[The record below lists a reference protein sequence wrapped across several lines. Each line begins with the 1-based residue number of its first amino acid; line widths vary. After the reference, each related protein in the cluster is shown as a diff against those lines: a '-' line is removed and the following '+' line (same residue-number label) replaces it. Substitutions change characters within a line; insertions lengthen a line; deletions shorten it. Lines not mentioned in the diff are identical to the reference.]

1 MEEMGRGESLGRKAD
16 AEGESGGATGAATL
30 AEYER
35 KRDFT
40 ATAEPRAAQ
49 RRRERKRAAAG
60 LRFVVQKHDA
70 SHLHYDFRLEMDG
83 TLKSWAVPKGPS
95 LDPGVKRLA
104 VQVED
109 HPLEYAG
116 FEGHI
121 PEGHYG
127 GGDVIVWDQGA
138 WQPADADPAAA
149 YRAGKLKFHLLGEKL
164 SGGWTLVRTRYGD
177 AAKDKAQWLLI
188 KEADEAARAEGEYD
202 ILAERPESVLSKAL
216 LPREQGGGKTAA
228 LSAREA
234 KGGGKVAAETAGA
247 GPAAGAISS
256 IQGGGAA
263 GNTAGKPA
271 GRSGSVAAGADKPLR
286 RGRKAGLPAWIAP
299 QLAVAVDQPP
309 PGQWRYELKFDGYR
323 LLARLENGKARLLTR
338 NGHDWTARLR
348 PLQRAVEAL
357 GLGNAWLDGEIV
369 VPDARGVPD
378 FQALQNALDEGRNS
392 DIRYYLFDLL
402 HLEGEDLRS
411 LPLDNRRAR
420 LRHLLGPEGH
430 EQIHYS
436 EDFAVPVEDILAG
449 ACELHME
456 GVIGKRVGSHYRSA
470 RSTDWIK
477 LKCKLRQEFVIVGY
491 TAPQGSRQ
499 GFGALLLGVHD
510 ERGVLRYAGRVGT
523 GFTSESLKALHAR
536 LQPLRRDAAAVEG
549 APDSGVRSRGV
560 TWLAPALLCEVEFA
574 AWTREGV
581 VRQGVFHGLRDDKPA
596 TAIQR
601 EPRLAAAALAVEAGD
616 GKMERKVA
624 KGRAGRSSTAKGAGE
639 GAGQG
644 AGQGAGKRAV
654 KSSPL
659 VSPGDAPD
667 DPPPAGSHGDRP
679 ASRGTAARSASAA
692 TAGRASKATEA
703 EAGAAATPRR
713 KDGKEAGNPAGIAST
728 EAAARTSRRKSA
740 PPGPERVADIG
751 ISHASRVI
759 DQASGYTKGELAAF
773 YCRIADHLL
782 PHLKGRP
789 LSLLRAPTGVA
800 GEQFFQRHAEKMSM
814 PGMRLLPA
822 GLDPGHDRLM
832 QADDLEAV
840 VGAVQMGTIEF
851 HTWNAASARIERPD
865 RMVFDLDPDPALPWA
880 RMVEATRLVL
890 TLLDELGLEAF
901 LKTSGGKGMHV
912 VVPLARRHGWDEVKA
927 FARAVSLHLARTLP
941 QRFADRMGPKNRV
954 GKIFVDHLRNQRGA
968 STVSAYSVRARPG
981 LGVSVPI
988 AREELERIDSAAAW
1002 TVHSV
1007 EARLARLKRDPWE
1020 GYACRQRLTRSM
1032 ARRLGLKAGESGQ
1045 GEED

>member
-1 MEEMGRGESLGRKAD
+1 MEELGRGESLGRKAD
-16 AEGESGGATGAATL
+16 AEGEPDAATGAATL

-70 SHLHYDFRLEMDG
+70 SHLHYDFRLEIDG

-138 WQPADADPAAA
+138 WQPAEADPATA

-216 LPREQGGGKTAA
+216 LPREQGAA

-234 KGGGKVAAETAGA
+234 RRAGKVAAEAAGA

-256 IQGGGAA
+256 IQSGGAA
-263 GNTAGKPA
+263 GKTTGKPA
-271 GRSGSVAAGADKPLR
+271 GRSGSAAAGADKPLR

-378 FQALQNALDEGRNS
+378 FQALQNALDEGRNG

-420 LRHLLGPEGH
+420 LRQLLGPEGH
-430 EQIHYS
+430 EHIYYS

-491 TAPQGSRQ
+491 TAPQGGRR

-549 APDSGVRSRGV
+549 APDSGARSRGV

-601 EPRLAAAALAVEAGD
+601 EPRLAAAALAIEAGD
-616 GKMERKVA
+616 REMERKAA
-624 KGRAGRSSTAKGAGE
+624 KGRAGRSATAK
-639 GAGQG
+639 G

-654 KSSPL
+654 KASPL

-667 DPPPAGSHGDRP
+667 EPPPAGSHDDRP
-679 ASRGTAARSASAA
+679 ASRGAA
-692 TAGRASKATEA
+692 AGRAKAAKATEA
-703 EAGAAATPRR
+703 AV
-713 KDGKEAGNPAGIAST
+713 
-728 EAAARTSRRKSA
+728 RTSRRKSA

-800 GEQFFQRHAEKMSM
+800 GEQFFQRHAENMSM

-941 QRFADRMGPKNRV
+941 QRFADRMGPKNRI

-1007 EARLARLKRDPWE
+1007 EGRLARLKRDPWE

>member
-1 MEEMGRGESLGRKAD
+1 MGDAAGRKAGT
-16 AEGESGGATGAATL
+16 GEAGGEPAL

-40 ATAEPRAAQ
+40 ATTEPGGRQ
-49 RRRERKRAAAG
+49 RGQGVSRGRHAAASS

-70 SHLHYDFRLEMDG
+70 SHLHYDFRLEIDG

-138 WQPADADPAAA
+138 WEPAEADPAAA

-164 SGGWTLVRTRYGD
+164 SGGWTLVRTRYGE

-188 KEADEAARAEGEYD
+188 KEADAAARGESDYD
-202 ILAERPESVLSKAL
+202 ILQDRPESVLTQAL
-216 LPREQGGGKTAA
+216 LPSEQEEKAALAKKTAA
-228 LSAREA
+228 RAESSGAAKKVAKAGAAAAKPKATAVEA
-234 KGGGKVAAETAGA
+234 KAAAPVE
-247 GPAAGAISS
+247 
-256 IQGGGAA
+256 
-263 GNTAGKPA
+263 
-271 GRSGSVAAGADKPLR
+271 DKPLR
-286 RGRKAGLPAWIAP
+286 RGRPAGLPAWIAP
-299 QLAVAVDQPP
+299 QLAVAVDAPP

-338 NGHDWTARLR
+338 NGHDWSARLG
-348 PLQRAVEAL
+348 PLKSAVEAL
-357 GLGNAWLDGEIV
+357 GLANAWLDGEIV
-369 VPDARGVPD
+369 VPDERGVPD
-378 FQALQNALDEGRNS
+378 FQALQNALEEGRNG

-420 LRHLLGPEGH
+420 LRRLLGPEGH
-430 EQIHYS
+430 ARIYYS

-477 LKCKLRQEFVIVGY
+477 LKCRLRQEFVIVGY
-491 TAPQGSRQ
+491 TAPQGGRQ

-510 ERGVLRYAGRVGT
+510 EEGVLRYAGRVGT
-523 GFTSESLKALHAR
+523 GFTGESLNALYAR
-536 LQPLRRDAAAVEG
+536 LQPLLREEPAVEG
-549 APDSGVRSRGV
+549 APDSGVRSGARSRGV
-560 TWLAPALLCEVEFA
+560 SWLAPELLCEVEFA

-581 VRQGVFHGLRDDKPA
+581 VRQGVFHGLREDKPA
-596 TAIQR
+596 TAIRR
-601 EPRLAAAALAVEAGD
+601 EPRLAAASLATQAGD
-616 GKMERKVA
+616 RKMEQKAA
-624 KGRAGRSSTAKGAGE
+624 KGRAGRSPTAK
-639 GAGQG
+639 
-644 AGQGAGKRAV
+644 GAGKRAV

-659 VSPGDAPD
+659 VSPDDAPD
-667 DPPPAGSHGDRP
+667 EPPPAGSHGARP
-679 ASRGTAARSASAA
+679 ASRGVARGSANAAGKAA
-692 TAGRASKATEA
+692 KATRAQAGKAEKAASKAGKP
-703 EAGAAATPRR
+703 AGAAAAEPARPPR
-713 KDGKEAGNPAGIAST
+713 GK
-728 EAAARTSRRKSA
+728 AARHS
-740 PPGPERVADIG
+740 PDLVADIG

-759 DQASGYTKGELAAF
+759 DEASGYTKGELAAF

-782 PHLKGRP
+782 PQLKGRP

-800 GEQFFQRHAEKMSM
+800 GEQFFQRHAEKTSM

-822 GLDPGHDRLM
+822 ELDPGHDRLM
-832 QADDLEAV
+832 QADDLAAV
-840 VGAVQMGTIEF
+840 VGAVQMGTVEF

-865 RMVFDLDPDPALPWA
+865 RMVFDLDPDPALPWS

-890 TLLDELGLEAF
+890 TLLDELGLDAF

-988 AREELERIDSAAAW
+988 AREELERIDGAAAW
-1002 TVHSV
+1002 TVHTV
-1007 EARLARLKRDPWE
+1007 EARLARLKHDPWE
-1020 GYACRQRLTRSM
+1020 GYACRQTLSRAM
-1032 ARRLGLKAGESGQ
+1032 ARRLGLKPEEHGE
-1045 GEED
+1045 GEDA